1 MKRKVA
7 AMLLWLISLMISRIK
22 RIKTII
28 KDAMKISSRISSVL
42 FNAKLIEDDFV
53 QSFNRK
59 PGLPVCHKAKANML
73 AKLFYLLCAC

>member
-28 KDAMKISSRISSVL
+28 KDAMKISSHISWVL

-59 PGLPVCHKAKANML
+59 PGLPVWHKAKANML
-73 AKLFYLLCAC
+73 AKLFYLLCGC